1 MVRPETFGPYYL
13 YVHGTAYL
21 KQMAALGCVLLRLGK
36 QAMKENIVQG
46 VTVMIIV
53 DKMWIKK
60 RKEYNNAAKIVRKGK
75 RESWSDMKV

>member
-1 MVRPETFGPYYL
+1 
-13 YVHGTAYL
+13 
-21 KQMAALGCVLLRLGK
+21 
-36 QAMKENIVQG
+36 
-46 VTVMIIV
+46 MIIV